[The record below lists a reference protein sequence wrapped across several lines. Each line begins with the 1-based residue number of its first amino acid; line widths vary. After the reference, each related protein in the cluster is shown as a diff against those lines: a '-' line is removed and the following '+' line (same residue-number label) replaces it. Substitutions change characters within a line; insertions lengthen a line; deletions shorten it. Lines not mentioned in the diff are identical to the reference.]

1 VVVPP
6 RAALA
11 VLPALWAVCTLQ
23 PWHIGQA
30 SDATGAG
37 FVAPRHGGGH
47 GRQPLTAMG
56 ARVEAEL
63 KTPHWQRQG
72 AEGWTDYTRYA
83 LGIEDRDPSSQ
94 GADRPKARLPEL
106 VDRRRSLGVDFGPEF
121 TGLSMSLGSV
131 NTIPLGTLSTGEDW
145 KETVLTI
152 AQTASTRRI
161 QDIVIGLPLEKDGSD
176 GKIATLVRYF
186 SQLLADACLLLLGP
200 HVGVYLWDE
209 RFSTTYAAM
218 RLVTR
223 PSFYA
228 GSFKSWLDGQRGLE
242 VNAKA
247 LLDAEA
253 ARAIL
258 EHWLEGD
265 PTMGLSNK
273 ERSERVAP
281 SRESVREYLAWKK
294 NPLVGVRR
302 PVEPQGPGKE
312 AIEWD
317 DMHPEYEDQLR
328 DPRFIREEEERFA
341 AYIRQQRVA
350 NRAAVLG
357 ARLPKYR
364 SKEDNSELKKH
375 FAKAMNM
382 PSDDRLMP
390 GGYNKPKGFR
400 GMYTKGKQ

>member
-1 VVVPP
+1 MAG
-6 RAALA
+6 RSLA
-11 VLPALWAVCTLQ
+11 TLVVLPALWAVCTLQ
-23 PWHIGQA
+23 PWHAGETA
-30 SDATGAG
+30 DSTGTG
-37 FVAPRHGGGH
+37 FVAPRHSGGH
-47 GRQPLTAMG
+47 GRQLLTALG

-63 KTPHWQRQG
+63 KTPHWQREG

-83 LGIEDRDPSSQ
+83 LGIDDRDPSSQ
-94 GADRPKARLPEL
+94 GADEPTARLPEL

-121 TGLSMSLGSV
+121 VGLSMSLGSV
-131 NTIPLGTLSTGEDW
+131 NTVPLGTLSNGADW

-186 SQLLADACLLLLGP
+186 AQLMADAVLLLLGP

-223 PSFYA
+223 PQFYSGA
-228 GSFKSWLDGQRGLE
+228 FKSWLDGQRGLE
-242 VNAKA
+242 YNAKS

-265 PTMGLSNK
+265 PTMGPTNK

-281 SRESVREYLAWKK
+281 SRESVREYLLWKK
-294 NPLVGVRR
+294 KPLLGIRR

-317 DMHPEYEDQLR
+317 DMHPEWEEQFQ
-328 DPRFIREEEERFA
+328 DPRFIKNEEARFA
-341 AYIRQQRVA
+341 AYINSTRVSERETRRRERLQRHKKT
-350 NRAAVLG
+350 G
-357 ARLPKYR
+357 
-364 SKEDNSELKKH
+364 DDSEFKKH
-375 FAKAMNM
+375 LAKAMDM
-382 PSDDRLMP
+382 PSDSSMQSYDD
-390 GGYNKPKGFR
+390 KKGWPL
-400 GMYTKGKQ
+400 GKR

>member
-1 VVVPP
+1 MAG
-6 RAALA
+6 RSLA
-11 VLPALWAVCTLQ
+11 TLVVLPALWAVCTLQ
-23 PWHIGQA
+23 PWHVGETA
-30 SDATGAG
+30 DFTGTG
-37 FVAPRHGGGH
+37 FVAPRHSGGH
-47 GRQPLTAMG
+47 GRQLLTALG

-63 KTPHWQRQG
+63 KKPHWQREG

-83 LGIEDRDPSSQ
+83 LGIDDRDPSSQ
-94 GADRPKARLPEL
+94 GADEPTARLPEL

-121 TGLSMSLGSV
+121 VGLSMSLGSI
-131 NTIPLGTLSTGEDW
+131 NTVPLGTLSNGEDW

-186 SQLLADACLLLLGP
+186 SQLMADACLLLLGP

-223 PSFYA
+223 PQFYSGA
-228 GSFKSWLDGQRGLE
+228 FKSWLDGQRGLE
-242 VNAKA
+242 YNAKS

-265 PTMGLSNK
+265 PTMGPTNK

-281 SRESVREYLAWKK
+281 SRESVREYLLWKK
-294 NPLVGVRR
+294 KPLLGIRR

-317 DMHPEYEDQLR
+317 DLHPEYEEQFQ
-328 DPRFIREEEERFA
+328 DPRFINDEEAQFA
-341 AYIRQQRVA
+341 AYIKSTRRDNKEARDRERVP
-350 NRAAVLG
+350 RHKKTG
-357 ARLPKYR
+357 
-364 SKEDNSELKKH
+364 DDSELKKH
-375 FAKAMNM
+375 LAKAMGL
-382 PSDDRLMP
+382 PSDKSMQA
-390 GGYNKPKGFR
+390 YNEPKGFPSGTR
-400 GMYTKGKQ
+400 